1 MRRVVSLWLPRFAT
15 DRWFRRPSSKGG
27 RRRASRASPFALVR
41 GEQGRILLA
50 AVNGTAAE
58 AGLGPGLPLADARA
72 MVPDLRVGELAP
84 EDDAEALTRLAE
96 WCGRYTPWTAADPT
110 GDPAGGAGILLDV
123 TGCAHL
129 FGGEAALLADLVRR
143 IERLGFTARAAL
155 AETPGAA
162 WATARFATSHRRSFT
177 VLPPGQARTVLADL
191 PPAALRLSPACCELL
206 DRLGLRRIGDLYG
219 LPPAGLTPRLGEE
232 LVRRLRQ
239 ALGEAPEPISPQ
251 TPVAPQLARRIFPEP
266 IATAEDI
273 ARALDLLA
281 RDLCRRLD
289 RAQLGARRLELS
301 LYRVDGSWRRWAL
314 GTSRPSRDPDH
325 LTRLFAN
332 HLDKIDPGFGIEVMT
347 LGAPVTETLSALQL
361 VLRGA
366 GTQSG
371 TRVGTQA
378 GAQAPTDELAGLID
392 RLESRLGAGR
402 LWAPGPVESHLP
414 ERAVRSAPPL
424 EALPA
429 AAWRRWQGRR
439 PPRPLR
445 LLDVPEPIEAMAL
458 LPDHPPVQFRW
469 RRMPHTVTRAE
480 GPERLAPEWWRE
492 DQAEAPPRDYFRVED
507 QAGRRYWLYRAG
519 QDWFLHGLFG

>member
-1 MRRVVSLWLPRFAT
+1 
-15 DRWFRRPSSKGG
+15 
-27 RRRASRASPFALVR
+27 
-41 GEQGRILLA
+41 LLA
-50 AVNGTAAE
+50 AVNGAAAE

-72 MVPDLRVGELAP
+72 MLPDLRVGELAP
-84 EDDAEALTRLAE
+84 ADDGEALTRLAQ
-96 WCGRYTPWTAADPT
+96 WCGRYTPWTAVDPT
-110 GDPAGGAGILLDV
+110 GDPGGGAGILLDV

-162 WATARFATSHRRSFT
+162 WAAARFVTDRRRPSA
-177 VLPPGQARTVLADL
+177 VLPPGQLETALADL
-191 PPAALRLSPACCELL
+191 PPSALRLSPACCELL

-239 ALGEAPEPISPQ
+239 ALGQAPEPISPQ
-251 TPVAPQLARRIFPEP
+251 SPVAPQLARRIFPEP

-314 GTSRPSRDPDH
+314 GASRQSRDPDH

-361 VLRGA
+361 VLGGAGTQA

-371 TRVGTQA
+371 AQARTQAGTQA
-378 GAQAPTDELAGLID
+378 GAQAPPDELAGLID

-402 LWAPGPVESHLP
+402 LWAPAPVESHLP
-414 ERAVRSAPPL
+414 ERAVRPAPPL
-424 EALPA
+424 EGPPA
-429 AAWRRWQGRR
+429 GAWRCWQGTR

-445 LLDVPEPIEAMAL
+445 LLEVPEPIEAMAL

-480 GPERLAPEWWRE
+480 GPERLAPEWWRQ
-492 DQAEAPPRDYFRVED
+492 DRAAASPRDYFRVED

>member
-1 MRRVVSLWLPRFAT
+1 
-15 DRWFRRPSSKGG
+15 
-27 RRRASRASPFALVR
+27 VR
-41 GEQGRILLA
+41 GEQGRLLLA
-50 AVNGTAAE
+50 AVNGAAAE

-72 MVPDLRVGELAP
+72 MVPDLRVGELVP
-84 EDDAEALTRLAE
+84 EDDAEALTRLAQ

-162 WATARFATSHRRSFT
+162 WAAARFAAAGFAPGRRRPFA
-177 VLPPGQARTVLADL
+177 VVPPGQARAALADL

-239 ALGEAPEPISPQ
+239 ALGQAPEPISPQ
-251 TPVAPQLARRIFPEP
+251 IPVAPQLARRIFPEP

-281 RDLCRRLD
+281 RDLCGRLD

-314 GTSRPSRDPDH
+314 GTSRPSRDPGH

-332 HLDKIDPGFGIEVMT
+332 HLDRIDPGFGIEVMT

-361 VLRGA
+361 VLRE
-366 GTQSG
+366 
-371 TRVGTQA
+371 A
-378 GAQAPTDELAGLID
+378 GAQAASQAAAPDELAGLID
-392 RLESRLGAGR
+392 RLEGRLGAGR
-402 LWAPGPVESHLP
+402 LWALGPVESHLP
-414 ERAVRSAPPL
+414 ERAVRPAPPL
-424 EALPA
+424 EAPPA
-429 AAWRRWQGRR
+429 GAWRRWQGNR

-492 DQAEAPPRDYFRVED
+492 DRAEVLPRDYFRVED

>member
-1 MRRVVSLWLPRFAT
+1 
-15 DRWFRRPSSKGG
+15 
-27 RRRASRASPFALVR
+27 
-41 GEQGRILLA
+41 LLA
-50 AVNGTAAE
+50 AVNGAAAE

-72 MVPDLRVGELAP
+72 MLPDLRVGELAP
-84 EDDAEALTRLAE
+84 EDDGEALTRLAQ
-96 WCGRYTPWTAADPT
+96 WCGRYTPWIAVDPT
-110 GDPAGGAGILLDV
+110 GDPGGGAGILLDA

-162 WATARFATSHRRSFT
+162 WAAARFVTDRRRPST
-177 VLPPGQARTVLADL
+177 VVPPGQLETALADL
-191 PPAALRLSPACCELL
+191 PPAALRLSSACCELL
-206 DRLGLRRIGDLYG
+206 DRLGLRRVGDLYG

-239 ALGEAPEPISPQ
+239 ALGQAPEPISPQ
-251 TPVAPQLARRIFPEP
+251 SPAAPQLARRIFPEP

-361 VLRGA
+361 VLGGPGA
-366 GTQSG
+366 QA
-371 TRVGTQA
+371 GTQA
-378 GAQAPTDELAGLID
+378 GAQAPPDELAGLID

-402 LWAPGPVESHLP
+402 LWAPAPVESHLP
-414 ERAVRSAPPL
+414 ERAVRPAAPL
-424 EALPA
+424 EGPPA
-429 AAWRRWQGRR
+429 GAWRRWQGTR

-445 LLDVPEPIEAMAL
+445 LLEVPEPIEAMAL

-480 GPERLAPEWWRE
+480 GPERLAPEWWRQ
-492 DQAEAPPRDYFRVED
+492 DRAEVLPRDYFRIED

>member
-1 MRRVVSLWLPRFAT
+1 
-15 DRWFRRPSSKGG
+15 
-27 RRRASRASPFALVR
+27 
-41 GEQGRILLA
+41 
-50 AVNGTAAE
+50 
-58 AGLGPGLPLADARA
+58 
-72 MVPDLRVGELAP
+72 
-84 EDDAEALTRLAE
+84 
-96 WCGRYTPWTAADPT
+96 
-110 GDPAGGAGILLDV
+110 
-123 TGCAHL
+123 
-129 FGGEAALLADLVRR
+129 
-143 IERLGFTARAAL
+143 
-155 AETPGAA
+155 
-162 WATARFATSHRRSFT
+162 
-177 VLPPGQARTVLADL
+177 LPPGQLETALADL
-191 PPAALRLSPACCELL
+191 PPSALRLSPACCELL

-239 ALGEAPEPISPQ
+239 ALGQAPEPISPQ
-251 TPVAPQLARRIFPEP
+251 SPAAPQLARRIFPEP

-273 ARALDLLA
+273 ARALDLLT

-361 VLRGA
+361 VLGGPGA
-366 GTQSG
+366 QA
-371 TRVGTQA
+371 GTQA
-378 GAQAPTDELAGLID
+378 GAQAPPDELAGLID

-402 LWAPGPVESHLP
+402 LWAPAPVESHLP
-414 ERAVRSAPPL
+414 ERAVRPAAPL
-424 EALPA
+424 EGPPA
-429 AAWRRWQGRR
+429 GAWRRWQGTR

-445 LLDVPEPIEAMAL
+445 LLEVPEPIEAMAL

-480 GPERLAPEWWRE
+480 GPERLAPEWWRQ
-492 DQAEAPPRDYFRVED
+492 DRAEVLPRDYFRIED